1 VKKHA
6 QQNGFGLTFF
16 FHVTLEEKGTE
27 EPNKY
32 DLTAAPSFSLPCEL

>member
-1 VKKHA
+1 VEKHA

-16 FHVTLEEKGTE
+16 HVMHACKKGTE

-32 DLTAAPSFSLPCEL
+32 DMTAAPSS